1 MGKAMSRV
9 AGDGRPSPS
18 KQDSWEGRKGPP
30 SNGNQQSKAQEGERW
45 RGDEL
50 RRITKFIDAGPSARA
65 RIRLA
70 ALYSPEEL
78 IKKERK
84 KEKRKKRKKEK
95 KNLQSIGNH
104 NPTIFFAALNPSR
117 LMAHRMTKTTTGNRR
132 ISVWCRKGSATEF
145 SKKFR
150 LRGRRCIPL

>member
-95 KNLQSIGNH
+95 KKKGKKEPSINREPQSHYI
-104 NPTIFFAALNPSR
+104 LC
-117 LMAHRMTKTTTGNRR
+117 
-132 ISVWCRKGSATEF
+132 SVKSQQTDG
-145 SKKFR
+145 
-150 LRGRRCIPL
+150 P